1 MLLIQFWFGKK
12 LIVLAK
18 YAAFSSFRIKGVAWI
33 LKIVVIFKNY
43 NFHNES
49 VQDQKHAEY

>member
-18 YAAFSSFRIKGVAWI
+18 YAAFSSFRIKGLAWI